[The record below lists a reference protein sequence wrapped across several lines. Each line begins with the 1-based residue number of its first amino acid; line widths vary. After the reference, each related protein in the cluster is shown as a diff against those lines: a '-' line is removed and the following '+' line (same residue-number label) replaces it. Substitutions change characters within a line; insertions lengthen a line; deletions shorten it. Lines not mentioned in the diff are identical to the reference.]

1 MLAIQ
6 ASRVKHVT
14 RVAEEPGKGCDRLG
28 TSPAVHHRG
37 IKAAIANHKA
47 CKQQQ
52 DSMQLEKQAIVKPR
66 HALGIDRFGV
76 ALIK

>member
-28 TSPAVHHRG
+28 MSLAIHHIG

-47 CKQQQ
+47 WKQRQ
-52 DSMQLEKQAIVKPR
+52 DSIQLAKEAIVKNQ
-66 HALGIDRFGV
+66 HALGIDRFGA